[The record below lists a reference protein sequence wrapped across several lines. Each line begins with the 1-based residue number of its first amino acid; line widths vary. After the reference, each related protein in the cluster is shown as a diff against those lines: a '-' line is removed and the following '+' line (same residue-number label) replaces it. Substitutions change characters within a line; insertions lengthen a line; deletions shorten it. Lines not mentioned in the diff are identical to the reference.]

1 MTCDNREIKLL
12 LFIYH
17 IMDGCSLIVA
27 KTANSLIAYFT
38 DEADI
43 RSKRSMET
51 KDSPSVTA
59 STPVFKT
66 LKAALLY
73 PKPLRLKY
81 SDRSLNNTVG
91 SVENYLLVVANMVC
105 IVFLSPLVA
114 FCKINQLIVCC
125 LQYNNENNKT
135 KFKVH

>member
-1 MTCDNREIKLL
+1 
-12 LFIYH
+12 
-17 IMDGCSLIVA
+17 MDGCSLIVA

-51 KDSPSVTA
+51 KDSPPVTA

-81 SDRSLNNTVG
+81 SERSLNNTLG
-91 SVENYLLVVANMVC
+91 SVENYLLIVANMVC
-105 IVFLSPLVA
+105 INCFPFPFGSFLQ
-114 FCKINQLIVCC
+114 NQSTDRLLFTI
-125 LQYNNENNKT
+125 Q
-135 KFKVH
+135 

>member
-1 MTCDNREIKLL
+1 MTCDNREIRLL
-12 LFIYH
+12 LFVCH
-17 IMDGCSLIVA
+17 IMDGFSLIVA
-27 KTANSLIAYFT
+27 KTANSLVPYFT

-51 KDSPSVTA
+51 KDSPPVTA

-73 PKPLRLKY
+73 PARLREKY
-81 SDRSLNNTVG
+81 SGSLNNSLG
-91 SVENYLLVVANMVC
+91 GVENYLLVVANMVC
-105 IVFLSPLVA
+105 IVFLSPLIA

-125 LQYNNENNKT
+125 LQYNNENNRT

>member
-1 MTCDNREIKLL
+1 
-12 LFIYH
+12 
-17 IMDGCSLIVA
+17 
-27 KTANSLIAYFT
+27 
-38 DEADI
+38 
-43 RSKRSMET
+43 MET
-51 KDSPSVTA
+51 KDSPTVTA

-73 PKPLRLKY
+73 PEPLRRKY
-81 SDRSLNNTVG
+81 SGSLNNSLG
-91 SVENYLLVVANMVC
+91 GVENYLLVVANMVC

-114 FCKINQLIVCC
+114 FCKINQLIVGC

>member
-1 MTCDNREIKLL
+1 
-12 LFIYH
+12 
-17 IMDGCSLIVA
+17 MDGCSLIVA
-27 KTANSLIAYFT
+27 KTANSLVPYFT

-51 KDSPSVTA
+51 KDSPPVTA

-73 PKPLRLKY
+73 PEPLRQKH
-81 SDRSLNNTVG
+81 RSLKTFLG
-91 SVENYLLVVANMVC
+91 GIENYLLVVANMVC
-105 IVFLSPLVA
+105 IGFLSPLVA

-125 LQYNNENNKT
+125 LLYNNENNKT

>member
-17 IMDGCSLIVA
+17 TMDGYSLIVA
-27 KTANSLIAYFT
+27 KTANSLIVYFT

-51 KDSPSVTA
+51 KDSPPVTA

-81 SDRSLNNTVG
+81 SDGSLNNTLG

-105 IVFLSPLVA
+105 IVFLSLW
-114 FCKINQLIVCC
+114 
-125 LQYNNENNKT
+125 
-135 KFKVH
+135 

>member
-1 MTCDNREIKLL
+1 
-12 LFIYH
+12 
-17 IMDGCSLIVA
+17 MDGCSLIVA
-27 KTANSLIAYFT
+27 KTVNSLIAYFT

-51 KDSPSVTA
+51 KDSPPVKA

-81 SDRSLNNTVG
+81 SDGSLNNSLG
-91 SVENYLLVVANMVC
+91 GVENYLLVVANMVC